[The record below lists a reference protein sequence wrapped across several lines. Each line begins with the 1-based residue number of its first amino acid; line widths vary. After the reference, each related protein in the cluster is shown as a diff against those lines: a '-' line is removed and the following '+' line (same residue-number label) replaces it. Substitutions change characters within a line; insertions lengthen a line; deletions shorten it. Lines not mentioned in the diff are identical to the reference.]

1 MGDGAVWIAAFTGA
15 TAVLASWVTN
25 LGNVR
30 AARAQAEASAE
41 AQLRGRVRELRRA
54 AYLEFMEQA
63 HVVGELYWQ
72 TAFDLDQLVDPER
85 RATRVQDL
93 RTELR
98 GAFDPLM
105 RSVRVVVLEG
115 PVGPAESA
123 EAVLRVVADT
133 NRVLWRISRGEP
145 EARAAF
151 DEGHQEFARVLE
163 RFVETARAAMKAP

>member
-1 MGDGAVWIAAFTGA
+1 MWIAAFTGA

-30 AARAQAEASAE
+30 AARAQAEASAQ
-41 AQLRGRVRELRRA
+41 AQLQGRIRELRRA

-63 HVVGELYWQ
+63 HITGELYWQ
-72 TAFDLDQLVDPER
+72 TAFDLDQLADPER
-85 RATRVQDL
+85 LATRVQDL

-115 PVGPAESA
+115 PVGAA
-123 EAVLRVVADT
+123 EAAETVLRVVAET
-133 NRVLWRISRGEP
+133 NRTLWRVACGES

-151 DEGHQEFARVLE
+151 DEGHQEFTRALE
-163 RFVETARAAMKAP
+163 RFVEVARAAMRSP